1 MTKFFLYFFTGNDLD
16 FTRTIC
22 NMSWTFDDQDDFVK
36 EGEFRTLPDAL
47 DRMNNIGSR
56 WFFFPNACIIKDDLA
71 KGGEREIVGIYMQD
85 GFNVIAKEFVSMH

>member
-1 MTKFFLYFFTGNDLD
+1 MTKFFLYFFTGDDPD
-16 FTRTIC
+16 FAQTIC
-22 NMSWTFDDQDDFVK
+22 SMSRTVDDKNDFVK
-36 EGEFRTLPDAL
+36 EGEFETFPEAL

-56 WFFFPNACIIKDDLA
+56 WFFFANACIIKDDLA